1 MKTAIIGAGITGL
14 SCAYQLKKSGQEF
27 LVLEKRKRVGGVVHT
42 ERQQGFLVEHGPNS
56 LLLTDADIL
65 AHLEEIGLADEIVEA
80 NQKSSNRYIV
90 RDGKLTALPKS
101 PLSFLSTKAFSMG
114 GKFRLFREFS
124 VPRLPADQD
133 HSLASFFKLR
143 FGEEIFTYAADP
155 FISGIYAG
163 DPEKLSVQHA
173 FPRLWD
179 LEQKHGSLLKGMIR
193 TGKAKR
199 KDPNSIP
206 RKLISFK
213 EGMASFPRKLHE
225 HVREENVR
233 LNADIESIEHLPDG
247 GWQIAWT
254 EDGGETIT
262 DNFQHLIL
270 TNPAYSLSKLPFG
283 ETLQQQL
290 IPLAEMQHPPIA
302 CAALG
307 FTKDQVE
314 HNLDGFGMLIPS
326 VEGKNLLGSIFTTT
340 LFPGRAPEGEVL
352 LQCFVGGAK
361 NPIIHRLSRF
371 DIVELILPELSRILG
386 IHGPPNFIQVRKWKR
401 SIPQMNIGHDQYLE
415 VLDSIEKAYPTL
427 TFAGNYRTGVSL
439 PNCIHA
445 AWKATSKLI

>member
-14 SCAYQLKKSGQEF
+14 SCAFQLKKSGHEF

-56 LLLTDADIL
+56 LLLTDADIQD
-65 AHLEEIGLADEIVEA
+65 HLEEIGLGEEIVEA
-80 NQKSSNRYIV
+80 NQKANNRYIV
-90 RDGKLTALPKS
+90 RDGNLTALPTS
-101 PLSFLSTKAFSMG
+101 PLSFLTTKAFTMG

-124 VPRLPADQD
+124 VPSLESDRE
-133 HSLASFFKLR
+133 HSLASFFKQRL
-143 FGEEIFTYAADP
+143 GEEIYTYAADP

-163 DPEKLSVQHA
+163 DPEKLSVRHA
-173 FPRLWD
+173 FPRMWE
-179 LEQKHGSLLKGMIR
+179 LEQKHGSLLRGMIR
-193 TGKAKR
+193 SSKAKR
-199 KDPNSIP
+199 KDPNFIP

-233 LNADIESIEHLPDG
+233 LNAEIVKIEHLPDG
-247 GWQIAWT
+247 GWQITWT
-254 EDGGETIT
+254 ESEGEPVT

-270 TNPAYSLSKLPFG
+270 TNPAYSLSEMPFDEKLQ
-283 ETLQQQL
+283 LQL
-290 IPLAEMQHPPIA
+290 APLAQMPHPPIA

-314 HNLDGFGMLIPS
+314 HKLDGFGMLIPS

-401 SIPQMNIGHDQYLE
+401 SIPQMNIGHDQYLDL
-415 VLDSIEKAYPTL
+415 LDSIEKAFPTL
-427 TFAGNYRTGVSL
+427 TFAGNYRTGVSV
-439 PNCIHA
+439 PNCIHSAWEA
-445 AWKATSKLI
+445 ASRLI